1 MRNRN
6 WKTSSYVKSFNSS
19 KKEKKKG
26 IASLF
31 LRTLF
36 IESECVDSR
45 NFICTWVKIVLPL
58 NQLLKF
64 SITKLAN

>member
-1 MRNRN
+1 MLNLS
-6 WKTSSYVKSFNSS
+6 THP
-19 KKEKKKG
+19 KKKKKG

-31 LRTLF
+31 LRTLL